1 VNRKMA
7 EIKKREDFVAL
18 LKRSKDVVGYLQPVI
33 VDADTYEIVDGKHR
47 KEADLGWPEERRKFK
62 GPKEKLLYK
71 IVSNNMRRT
80 VSKKE
85 RQSQLLEL
93 ALHFEDES
101 VPREKMASKISEETG
116 FSLRYVERLL
126 PKKYK
131 ETRFAPKRT
140 KVYVDLGRPQTSP
153 TSQPTSQT
161 SEPVVPK
168 PSEAEA
174 GFEPA
179 KPEVVETEKI
189 RAAET
194 SVPVP
199 EPSKPK
205 PPKPKTVV
213 CPYCKEPITQLVCS
227 YCLVGKIS
235 VKDLFKDF
243 SNLEDAETEIDAGA
257 SNHSCRQSRK

>member
-1 VNRKMA
+1 MA

-18 LKRSKDVVGYLQPVI
+18 LKRSKDVVGYLQPVV
-33 VDADTYEIVDGKHR
+33 VDADTYEIVDGRHR
-47 KEADLGWPEERRKFK
+47 KEADPGWPEERRKFK
-62 GPKEKLLYK
+62 GSKEKLLYK

-101 VPREKMASKISEETG
+101 APREKMASKISEETG

-140 KVYVDLGRPQTSP
+140 KVYVDLGRPQLVKP
-153 TSQPTSQT
+153 
-161 SEPVVPK
+161 EKPK
-168 PSEAEA
+168 PSEAGA

-179 KPEVVETEKI
+179 KPEFVENEKI
-189 RAAET
+189 VAAET
-194 SVPVP
+194 SVP

-213 CPYCKEPITQLVCS
+213 CPYCKEPISKLVCS
-227 YCLVGKIS
+227 NCLVGKIS
-235 VKDLFKDF
+235 VKDLFEEF
-243 SNLEDAETEIDAGA
+243 EEYG
-257 SNHSCRQSRK
+257 